1 MTKPA
6 QPRTT
11 DTLRQA
17 LGTLAALMDRTIN
30 EVNVLEAEIHDSIQ
44 QAMQHATE
52 STRKEGEEHE
62 KAAIEEAVK
71 RTRTLVGDEF
81 FDEMQRLTSEA
92 AKANELL
99 AQAKEEHERSLTETQ
114 DAAAI
119 ALERQVGRAV
129 ERVRAELNIEIAGLK
144 SELERAGQLLA
155 ENKAEFHRAAS
166 EKESALKDVADKLRD
181 DLEKAIATGERNKN
195 LLAEAELRNSRAL
208 LEAQEAAESVDTAH
222 KNALSD
228 ATARV
233 RSELTEERDRLSRQL
248 DELLHSAAKWDSER
262 EQLQNEIK
270 RGAAEKET
278 ALSAAKKEVAVSHSA
293 ATEQV
298 KSEVTRVEES
308 IQSISAII
316 DAPET
321 ELSIVIRKN
330 VERAE
335 LEAYLRGIRFAL
347 SGK

>member
-99 AQAKEEHERSLTETQ
+99 AQAKEE
-114 DAAAI
+114 
-119 ALERQVGRAV
+119 
-129 ERVRAELNIEIAGLK
+129 
-144 SELERAGQLLA
+144 
-155 ENKAEFHRAAS
+155 
-166 EKESALKDVADKLRD
+166 
-181 DLEKAIATGERNKN
+181 
-195 LLAEAELRNSRAL
+195 
-208 LEAQEAAESVDTAH
+208 
-222 KNALSD
+222 
-228 ATARV
+228 
-233 RSELTEERDRLSRQL
+233 
-248 DELLHSAAKWDSER
+248 
-262 EQLQNEIK
+262 
-270 RGAAEKET
+270 
-278 ALSAAKKEVAVSHSA
+278 
-293 ATEQV
+293 
-298 KSEVTRVEES
+298 
-308 IQSISAII
+308 
-316 DAPET
+316 
-321 ELSIVIRKN
+321 
-330 VERAE
+330 
-335 LEAYLRGIRFAL
+335 
-347 SGK
+347 